1 MLSPELG
8 ADMRRREFIT
18 LLGGAAVSWP
28 LAASAQQPERMR
40 RIGVLM
46 FYAESDREG
55 QKRVAALRE
64 ELQNLGWEEGRNI
77 RIEYHWYMGDV
88 EKARASAAELV
99 RLAPDVIVSNGA
111 AGLER
116 LQQATRTIP
125 IVFTLIGEPVVRGF
139 VQSLAHPG
147 GNITGFTNLEASTAA
162 KWMELIKEIAPSVKR
177 VAIIYNPATSPF
189 AILFARSAEVAAH
202 TLALEPVSGVVHSPA
217 EIEATIKTLAT
228 DPGAGLIVIPDG
240 FAQTHRKLIIE
251 LAARYNLPAVYPFR
265 FFPNDG
271 GLVSYGVEPLG
282 VFRQTAAYV
291 DRILRGAKPADLPV
305 QQPTKFELVIN
316 LKTAKSLGIT
326 VPPTLLV
333 RADEVIE

>member
-1 MLSPELG
+1 
-8 ADMRRREFIT
+8 MRRREFIT
-18 LLGGAAVSWP
+18 LLGGVAVAWP
-28 LAASAQQPERMR
+28 LAARAQQPERMK

-46 FYAESDREG
+46 FYADNDHEG
-55 QKRVAALRE
+55 QKRVAAFRE
-64 ELQNLGWEEGRNI
+64 ELQKLGWEEGRNI
-77 RIEYHWYMGDV
+77 QIESHWYMGDV

-99 RLAPDVIVSNGA
+99 RLTPDVIVANGA
-111 AGLER
+111 AGLEK

-125 IVFTLIGEPVVRGF
+125 IVFTLIGEPVARGF

-147 GNITGFTNLEASTAA
+147 GNITGFTNLEATTAA
-162 KWMELIKEIAPSVKR
+162 KWIELIKEIAPSVKR

-189 AILFARSAEVAAH
+189 AVLFARSAEVAAK
-202 TLALEPVSGVVHSPA
+202 TLALEPVSTMVHSSA

-251 LAARYNLPAVYPFR
+251 LAARYSLPAVYPFR

-271 GLVSYGVEPLG
+271 GLLSYGVEPHG

-291 DRILRGAKPADLPV
+291 DRILRGAKPTDLPV

-316 LKTAKSLGIT
+316 LKTAKALGLTI
-326 VPPTLLV
+326 PPALLS